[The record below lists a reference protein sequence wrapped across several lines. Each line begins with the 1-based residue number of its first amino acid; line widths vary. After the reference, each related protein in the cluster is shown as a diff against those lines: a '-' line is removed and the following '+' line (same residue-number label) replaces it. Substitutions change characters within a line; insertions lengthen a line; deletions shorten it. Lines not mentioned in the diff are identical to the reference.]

1 MRDFFNKIV
10 EFFKNIPYD
19 KLMCFTV
26 GVLIAAFSQI
36 TLHIEWCIVP
46 VLFAGIIKVAYT
58 ASKKYVYDWN
68 SFIAIIIGGAL
79 IQLFAI
85 L

>member
-1 MRDFFNKIV
+1 MRDFFNKVV

-19 KLMCFTV
+19 KLMCFIA
-26 GVLIAAFSQI
+26 GVLVAAFAQI

-46 VLFAGIIKVAYT
+46 VLFVGVVKVAYT
-58 ASKKYVYDWN
+58 ASKKYFYDWV
-68 SFIAIIIGGAL
+68 SFAAIVIGGAV